1 VDDPQRV
8 GLSSGTHEGMERR
21 VVSTGKLESKAM
33 GIGGMSREQ

>member
-1 VDDPQRV
+1 
-8 GLSSGTHEGMERR
+8 MERR